1 MENEW
6 TKELQALILMIK
18 NISTSVLHAV
28 LFLIIST
35 TSVHASEVYSFTGS
49 TSYGG
54 GYGNSMVFGDDD
66 ELTVTAWGFTGS
78 GGTIQTG
85 EISRWSTGL
94 GACNRREGTAGN
106 GCSTSSEHQ
115 VDNAS
120 YDDLVLFY
128 FSRAVQFDQ
137 IRLDPWSNYTVDAVT
152 YWIGTIDDDNLN
164 GLGDSLSSSN
174 SSGLLSKGF
183 SSPVTSTFAA
193 TSSPVNVALAGIG
206 NALLI
211 GGVRDAASNDNDYF
225 KIASLTVSAVPIP
238 AAAPLFGGALS
249 LLGFLSWRPHK
260 RPQVVVTQ

>member
-128 FSRAVQFDQ
+128 FSSAVQFDQ

-152 YWIGTIDDDNLN
+152 YWIGTIDDADLSGLN
-164 GLGDSLSSSN
+164 A
-174 SSGLLSKGF
+174 SGLLSKGF
-183 SSPVTSTFAA
+183 SSPTTLTFPA
-193 TSSPVNVALAGIG
+193 TSNPVNVVLAGTG
-206 NALLI
+206 NAMLI
-211 GGVRDAASNDNDYF
+211 GGVYDATRYDNDYF

-249 LLGFLSWRPHK
+249 LLGFLGWRQHK
-260 RPQVVVTQ
+260 QPQVVITQ

>member
-1 MENEW
+1 
-6 TKELQALILMIK
+6 MIRT
-18 NISTSVLHAV
+18 ISTSVLHAV
-28 LFLIIST
+28 LLLIIST
-35 TSVHASEVYSFTGS
+35 AYGHASEIYSFTGS

-54 GYGNSMVFGDDD
+54 GYGNSMVFGNDD
-66 ELTVTAWGFTGS
+66 ELTVTAWGFTGDS
-78 GGTIQTG
+78 GTIETG

-94 GACNRREGTAGN
+94 GACNQKEGTAGN

-128 FSRAVQFDQ
+128 FSSAVQFDQ

-164 GLGDSLSSSN
+164 GLGDSLSGN